1 MTVTPK
7 LSTRLPD
14 LKGFCQRWQ
23 IAELAVFGSILRN
36 DFNDKSDI
44 DFLVTFSPLAQWGL
58 FEHAQMQQELQVL
71 LNRDVDLVSKRAI
84 ERSKNW
90 IRRQNIFS
98 TAKVIYARES

>member
-1 MTVTPK
+1 MTVTPS

-23 IAELAVFGSILRN
+23 IAELAVFGSILRD

-58 FEHAQMQQELQVL
+58 FEHAQMQQELQTL

-90 IRRQNIFS
+90 IRRQNILS